1 MAVKLSPFG
10 PKPQFE
16 DANGNPDSGYQLF
29 FYAANSST
37 KQNTYTDSGGGTANS
52 NPIILNSLGMP
63 ANQIWFTSGQTY
75 KVILASPTD
84 TDPPAAGIT
93 LGDDLSGINDTTTT
107 LDQWVSGPAPTY
119 VSATQFTLV
128 GDQTTAFHAGRR
140 LKTTNSSGTIYSVI
154 TVSAFTTLT
163 TVTVV
168 NDSGSLDSG
177 LSAVSYGL
185 LSADNTSIPGV
196 KISGLNWTHS
206 GDITMSAASIIQA
219 EGADVASA
227 ATTDIW
233 ATDGNTRHI
242 TGSTG
247 PITSFGT
254 APQAGAW
261 MKVIFDSTPTL
272 THSANLNIVNG
283 GVDITVVAGS
293 VAYVYADTTTQ
304 LDVLYLGVATQ
315 AEAEAGTQ
323 NASLMTPLRTKQAID
338 ALGSSITILA
348 EQALTSGTSKDF
360 TIPSGAKRVTINIV
374 GGSTNGNT
382 NWQIQL
388 GDAGGIEATGYL
400 GSCQTGPT
408 TAISTTAM
416 LITASYSGTGILHGS
431 VILSL
436 EDASDFTWVSHS
448 TTSRSDNAQV
458 DLGAFSKSLSAE
470 LTTVRLTTVTPNTFD
485 AGVASG
491 SSE

>member
-1 MAVKLSPFG
+1 M
-10 PKPQFE
+10 
-16 DANGNPDSGYQLF
+16 
-29 FYAANSST
+29 T
-37 KQNTYTDSGGGTANS
+37 
-52 NPIILNSLGMP
+52 
-63 ANQIWFTSGQTY
+63 
-75 KVILASPTD
+75 
-84 TDPPAAGIT
+84 
-93 LGDDLSGINDTTTT
+93 
-107 LDQWVSGPAPTY
+107 
-119 VSATQFTLV
+119 
-128 GDQTTAFHAGRR
+128 
-140 LKTTNSSGTIYSVI
+140 
-154 TVSAFTTLT
+154 
-163 TVTVV
+163 
-168 NDSGSLDSG
+168 
-177 LSAVSYGL
+177 
-185 LSADNTSIPGV
+185 
-196 KISGLNWTHS
+196 
-206 GDITMSAASIIQA
+206 GDITMTAASIIEA
-219 EGADVASA
+219 EGAAVASV
-227 ATTDIW
+227 ATCNIW